1 MIPNIVSICSLIL
14 NAILICVTIK
24 LGLIDRQP
32 ILSTHADYDGK
43 KGLLS
48 IVVANK
54 GKTIAKN
61 VTLKVIKIYDNGEEW
76 HNGVNNL
83 NESFNIENVDIL
95 PLNQVE
101 YKLIRAVPETFDS
114 SHSFELEIT
123 LEGEKIKKQTLRI
136 KASRKY

>member
-101 YKLIRAVPETFDS
+101 DKLIRAVPETFDS

>member
-101 YKLIRAVPETFDS
+101 DKLIRAVPETFDS
-114 SHSFELEIT
+114 FHSFELEIT